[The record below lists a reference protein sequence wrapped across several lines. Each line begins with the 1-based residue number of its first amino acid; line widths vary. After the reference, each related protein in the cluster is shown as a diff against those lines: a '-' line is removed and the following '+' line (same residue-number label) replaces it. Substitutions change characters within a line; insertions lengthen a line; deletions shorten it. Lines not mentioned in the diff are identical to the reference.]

1 MTDST
6 CIFCQ
11 IVSGKAPAFKIYED
25 KSCLAFLDIFPN
37 TEAFTVVITKDHYPS
52 NFAEVEPP
60 VLQAITRASHL
71 VAQKIIKAYKDVE
84 RCGLIFEGTE
94 INHLHAKVIPMH
106 QPANQASL
114 NQAVDASSKYFQTYP
129 GYLTTRKPSTPADVD
144 FLRTVAQKI
153 NQDSPLDSESNS

>member
-1 MTDST
+1 MTDSN

-11 IVSGKAPAFKIYED
+11 IVNNKVPAFKVHED
-25 KSCLAFLDIFPN
+25 ESCLAFLDIFPN
-37 TEAFTVVITKDHYPS
+37 TEAFTVVITKEHHPS
-52 NFAEVEPP
+52 NFAEIESE

-71 VAQKIIKAYKDVE
+71 LAQKIIRAYDDVE

-106 QPANQASL
+106 QTQTNL
-114 NQAVDASSKYFQTYP
+114 KEAVDPSSDYFETYP
-129 GYLTTRKPSTPADVD
+129 GYLTTRKPTTPADVD

-153 NQDSPLDSESNS
+153 NQNPLADSEISS